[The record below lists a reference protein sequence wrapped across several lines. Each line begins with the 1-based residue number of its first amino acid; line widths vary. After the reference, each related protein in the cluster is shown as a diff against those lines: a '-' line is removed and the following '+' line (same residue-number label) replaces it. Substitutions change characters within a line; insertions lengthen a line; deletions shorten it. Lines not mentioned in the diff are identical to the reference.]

1 MKYSS
6 HRYKRKTLKR
16 KNVKKNLVK
25 KRTQNKRNKKQYT
38 KKHKKLYSRRFKKQ
52 YGGKFNDEQIQIIIK
67 AMKNNQ
73 EPFTDEQI
81 KEYIQKLN
89 YISQPQLTGSLDSFD
104 DFYGHMIQHLEG
116 LEDETF
122 KQWVDRAYQA
132 QGDQNETDVE
142 EVETDDEN

>member
-1 MKYSS
+1 MIN
-6 HRYKRKTLKR
+6 RIRQYKRKTIKR
-16 KNVKKNLVK
+16 KNTKKILSK
-25 KRTQNKRNKKQYT
+25 RRTQNKRNKKQYT
-38 KKHKKLYSRRFKKQ
+38 RKYKKQYSKRYKQ
-52 YGGKFNDEQIQIIIK
+52 YGGKFNDEQIQIIIE

-104 DFYGHMIQHLEG
+104 DFYGHMLQHLEG

-122 KQWVDRAYQA
+122 KQWVDRAYEA
-132 QGDQNETDVE
+132 QGDNNETDVE
-142 EVETDDEN
+142 EYETDDD

>member
-1 MKYSS
+1 MIN
-6 HRYKRKTLKR
+6 RIRQYKRKTIKR
-16 KNVKKNLVK
+16 KNTKKILAK
-25 KRTQNKRNKKQYT
+25 RRTQNKRNKKQYT
-38 KKHKKLYSRRFKKQ
+38 RKYKKQYSKRYKQ
-52 YGGKFNDEQIQIIIK
+52 YGGKFNDEQIQIIIE

-104 DFYGHMIQHLEG
+104 DFYGHMLQHLEG

-122 KQWVDRAYQA
+122 KQWVDRAYEA
-132 QGDQNETDVE
+132 QGDNNETDVE
-142 EVETDDEN
+142 EYETDDD